1 MHCSTGGDTVTDDQG
16 AGVSTAERPG
26 IAAGAAGGKHGEYAE
41 LTRRIRA
48 AGLLTPQP
56 RYYLAK
62 CAVAF
67 LCLAAVLWGFWTFR
81 SVGAQILLALVFAVC
96 SGQLAFLFHEIGHRQ
111 MFATAGRNAILGV
124 IIGNFLTGIS
134 YGWWVKKHNEHHANP
149 NHDDL
154 DPDVDIPLLAFSAEQ
169 AAEKR
174 GIYRF
179 VARYQAFFL
188 LPLLSLVAYGQHY
201 ESLKFVTRPSRYR
214 RWEIVALVGFVAWY
228 LVLPTIVLGPWSTLL
243 IVLIHHA
250 AAGIY
255 VGSVFAPNHKG
266 MPMLHGDEALDP
278 LRRQILTSRN
288 IRAHPVTDFLYG
300 GLNFQVEHHL
310 FPSMARNRLRAAQPI
325 VVAFCRERDILYHET
340 SMLGSYREILQ
351 HLHELGTPL
360 RAGRRAV
367 PETGD

>member
-1 MHCSTGGDTVTDDQG
+1 MTYDL
-16 AGVSTAERPG
+16 TAEDGTARY
-26 IAAGAAGGKHGEYAE
+26 AGTATAISATKSSEYAE

-56 RYYLAK
+56 RYYLIK
-62 CAVAF
+62 CAIAF
-67 LCLAAVLWGFWTFR
+67 ICMGAVLWAFWTFR
-81 SVGAQILLALVFAVC
+81 SPGAQVLLALIFAAC

-111 MFATAGRNAILGV
+111 MFSTAGRNAFLGVVIGNLILGV
-124 IIGNFLTGIS
+124 S

-154 DPDVDIPLLAFSAEQ
+154 DPDVDIPLLAFSPEQ

-174 GIYRF
+174 GLFRF

-188 LPLLSLVAYGQHY
+188 LPLLSLVAYGQHL
-201 ESLKFVTRPSRYR
+201 ETFKFLRRPSRYR
-214 RWEIVALVGFVAWY
+214 RWEIAALFGFVAWY
-228 LVLPTIVLGPWSTLL
+228 LVLPAIVLGPWSALM

-250 AAGIY
+250 AAGVY

-278 LRRQILTSRN
+278 LRRQVLTSRN

-325 VVAFCRERDILYHET
+325 VIAYCRERNILYHET
-340 SMLGSYREILQ
+340 SLLGSYREILQ
-351 HLHELGTPL
+351 HLHEIGAPL
-360 RAGRRAV
+360 RAGHGPSPA
-367 PETGD
+367 TGD